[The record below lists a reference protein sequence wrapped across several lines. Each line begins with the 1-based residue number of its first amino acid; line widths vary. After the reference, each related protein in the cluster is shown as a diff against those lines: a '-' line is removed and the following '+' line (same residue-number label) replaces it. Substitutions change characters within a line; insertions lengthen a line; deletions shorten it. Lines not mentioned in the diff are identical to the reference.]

1 MLNVKRRMMSTN
13 NYQGLVREELLK
25 YGVAT
30 NMGLNEV
37 IKERIANGE
46 AIFHMAFGQSPFP
59 VYEQAIEKL
68 KDHAGENDY
77 LPVAGNACLLLLLDA
92 KPRRC

>member
-1 MLNVKRRMMSTN
+1 MMAKN
-13 NYQGLVREELLK
+13 EYRNLVREELLK

-59 VYEQAIEKL
+59 VYEKAIQKL
-68 KDHAGENDY
+68 KDHAGENEY
-77 LPVAGNACLLLLLDA
+77 LPVAGNIYLLPLLEA
-92 KPRRC
+92 KR